1 MLERLAE
8 KNSDKIRIIKV
19 DVTKDGKWAQ
29 EENVRGIPA
38 FRLYS
43 GGMIVDQFAGGY
55 PEKHLQA
62 KIDTYGT
69 VVKASAASTQKV
81 GKDGEP
87 VGAAPEPTIRPM
99 SKGWLPPGVKRD

>member
-8 KNSDKIRIIKV
+8 KNADKIRIIKV

-55 PEKHLQA
+55 PEQQLQA
-62 KIDTYGT
+62 KIDKYGS
-69 VVKASAASTQKV
+69 VVKASAASAQKKD
-81 GKDGEP
+81 KDGNP

-99 SKGWLPPGVKRD
+99 PKEWLPPGVKSE